1 MNHLNPET
9 IKLISESLGIKS
21 RADAVRGLAT
31 EADTRLRETIQ
42 DAAKFMRHACRTHLT
57 TADINSA
64 LKFRNADPIFGFSS
78 REDPAR
84 FLKAA
89 GHPDICY
96 LDDPVLPLD
105 TILDSKLPPPPVDI
119 GVLPHWLAI
128 NGKQP
133 AIPEN
138 IPVERPR
145 VKRLKPT
152 PHPAIIMAPAAF
164 LHRDANISGGGGGT
178 NAHPAA
184 VPGGLTTTATA
195 GGGGGADQLGAGA
208 LGGGGGMGLADT
220 ETLLVRAP
228 VRHVITQELQAYYD
242 TVISLLAADN
252 DGEGEEEEEQEM
264 VVQGEG
270 AGAAGIGGGQRVKK
284 RKLQRKAL
292 IQSLSL
298 DAGLQPLSPH
308 LVAFFASEAANAA
321 VRNPKHLCLILNA
334 ITAFVSNPFVEL
346 SHCLHDLL
354 PTILTALLARR
365 ITPPLPPPPVADV
378 DTTTGSSNNLDMQ
391 WEVRDGAAA
400 AAAAVCRRYPGD
412 YANTAARIQKT
423 LLSAMT
429 DAHRPIETVY
439 GAVKGLCLQGPRIV
453 KMLVMPQLQA
463 LLERTTKEQEQ
474 QRDSGSGVTLSEGAI
489 AAEKVKETLKEA
501 AEGCV
506 QWLQEEGVLKHK
518 LVTAANKGGGG
529 GGGGGCGGAEGDD
542 GPQEEEEEGG
552 GGGGRGKRGGGG
564 GRRRRGGREGRG
576 GGRKTSSIGDDD
588 DVDEGMAGAN
598 GGGGKEVKGID
609 MNNGEN
615 YLENAWRDDFDVEVI
630 IKVVETLFG

>member
-1 MNHLNPET
+1 MNQLNPET

-31 EADTRLRETIQ
+31 EADIRLRETIQ
-42 DAAKFMRHACRTHLT
+42 DAAKFMRHARRTHLT

-96 LDDPVLPLD
+96 LDDPVLLLD

-138 IPVERPR
+138 IPVDRPR
-145 VKRLKPT
+145 VKRQKPT
-152 PHPAIIMAPAAF
+152 PHPAIIMAPAA
-164 LHRDANISGGGGGT
+164 LLQRDVSGGGGTSVPPTTVPVGL
-178 NAHPAA
+178 AA
-184 VPGGLTTTATA
+184 TAATA
-195 GGGGGADQLGAGA
+195 GAGADQLGAGV

-242 TVISLLAADN
+242 TLTSLLAADN
-252 DGEGEEEEEQEM
+252 NGKEEEEAQV
-264 VVQGEG
+264 VVQAEG
-270 AGAAGIGGGQRVKK
+270 AMGRVKK

-308 LVAFFASEAANAA
+308 LVAFFAAEAANAA
-321 VRNPKHLCLILNA
+321 VRNPKHLCLILKA

-365 ITPPLPPPPVADV
+365 IAPPVAVPADV
-378 DTTTGSSNNLDMQ
+378 DHATKNHVDMQ
-391 WEVRDGAAA
+391 WEVRDEAAA
-400 AAAAVCRRYPGD
+400 AAAAVCKRYPGD

-429 DAHRPIETVY
+429 DVHRPIETVY

-453 KMLVMPQLQA
+453 KMLVMPQLQG
-463 LLERTTKEQEQ
+463 LLERAAKEQQQ
-474 QRDSGSGVTLSEGAI
+474 QRDSGGGGVSLSAGAV
-489 AAEKVKETLKEA
+489 AAEKMKERLKEA
-501 AEGCV
+501 AEECV
-506 QWLQEEGVLKHK
+506 KWLQEEGVMKHK
-518 LVTAANKGGGG
+518 LVTAAYKD
-529 GGGGGCGGAEGDD
+529 GGADGDGGDGEGD
-542 GPQEEEEEGG
+542 GPQEEEGGG
-552 GGGGRGKRGGGG
+552 GGGGRGKRGGGRA
-564 GRRRRGGREGRG
+564 GRGRRGGRGGRGGRGRG
-576 GGRKTSSIGDDD
+576 GGRKRTSTDDSHI
-588 DVDEGMAGAN
+588 DEEMAGAN
-598 GGGGKEVKGID
+598 DGGGGNEVKEID
-609 MNNGEN
+609 LNSGEN
-615 YLENAWRDDFDVEVI
+615 YLGNAWRDDFDVEVI

>member
-1 MNHLNPET
+1 M
-9 IKLISESLGIKS
+9 
-21 RADAVRGLAT
+21 
-31 EADTRLRETIQ
+31 
-42 DAAKFMRHACRTHLT
+42 
-57 TADINSA
+57 
-64 LKFRNADPIFGFSS
+64 
-78 REDPAR
+78 
-84 FLKAA
+84 
-89 GHPDICY
+89 
-96 LDDPVLPLD
+96 
-105 TILDSKLPPPPVDI
+105 
-119 GVLPHWLAI
+119 
-128 NGKQP
+128 
-133 AIPEN
+133 
-138 IPVERPR
+138 
-145 VKRLKPT
+145 KRQKPT

-164 LHRDANISGGGGGT
+164 LHRDVSVGGGGT
-178 NAHPAA
+178 NIHPAA
-184 VPGGLTTTATA
+184 VPGGLATTTTAIAIATATA
-195 GGGGGADQLGAGA
+195 GTDQLKAGA
-208 LGGGGGMGLADT
+208 LGGGGMGLADT

-252 DGEGEEEEEQEM
+252 DGEGEEEEEEEA
-264 VVQGEG
+264 VVQVEG
-270 AGAAGIGGGQRVKK
+270 AGAAGGGRRVKK

-365 ITPPLPPPPVADV
+365 ITSPLPPVAV
-378 DTTTGSSNNLDMQ
+378 ADTTTNNNNVDMQ
-391 WEVRDGAAA
+391 WEVRDRAAA
-400 AAAAVCRRYPGD
+400 AAAAVCKRYPGD

-429 DAHRPIETVY
+429 DVHRPIETVC

-463 LLERTTKEQEQ
+463 LLERATKEQQQQQQ
-474 QRDSGSGVTLSEGAI
+474 QRDSGGGVSLSAGAV
-489 AAEKVKETLKEA
+489 AVEKMKETLKEA

-506 QWLQEEGVLKHK
+506 QWLQEEGVMKYK
-518 LVTAANKGGGG
+518 LVTAANKGGDGG
-529 GGGGGCGGAEGDD
+529 DEDD
-542 GPQEEEEEGG
+542 GPQEEEVG
-552 GGGGRGKRGGGG
+552 GGGGRGRGRGKRGAGRG
-564 GRRRRGGREGRG
+564 GRGRRGGREGRG
-576 GGRKTSSIGDDD
+576 RGRKRTSTDGDGDF
-588 DVDEGMAGAN
+588 DEEMGGAS
-598 GGGGKEVKGID
+598 GGGKEVKEID